1 MSDERKIALVTG
13 GAGGIGGACC
23 RALAA
28 EGFRVLVH
36 YRSSE
41 GEAKRL
47 AQEIDGVLLKGDIS
61 VPEDVDRMVGEVKDQ
76 CGRLD
81 VLVNNAA
88 LNVNNAF
95 MMMPLEEIDRVRSVT
110 RGTIYLTKLAI
121 RRFMFRQ
128 KSGRIINI
136 SSVVGHQGN
145 AGQVPYTMEKAGLD
159 AMTRSLAMEL
169 QDRGILVNSVAPGF
183 IDTKMTEELPDDV
196 KTLVLAQIPLKRMGT
211 PEEVA
216 EIVAFL
222 ATKASYVTGTVIHV
236 NGGLYR
242 G

>member
-1 MSDERKIALVTG
+1 MSEQPIAFVTG

-23 RALAA
+23 RALAN
-28 EGFRVLVH
+28 EGFRVGVG
-36 YRSSE
+36 YRSS
-41 GEAKRL
+41 AL
-47 AQEIDGVLLKGDIS
+47 AAQKLAADIGGFAVGGD
-61 VPEDVDRMVGEVKDQ
+61 VAVAEDVETMIATIKQAG
-76 CGRLD
+76 GRLD

-88 LNVNNAF
+88 VNVNGPF
-95 MMMPLEEIDRVRSVT
+95 MMMSLEDIDKVRAVT
-110 RGTIYLTKLAI
+110 RGTILLTKLAI

-159 AMTRSLAMEL
+159 AMTRSLALEL
-169 QDRGILVNSVAPGF
+169 TDRGILVNSVAPGF
-183 IDTKMTEELPDDV
+183 IDTAMTRELPGAI
-196 KTLVLAQIPLKRMGT
+196 KEMILKQIPLARMGR

-216 EIVAFL
+216 EVVAFL
-222 ATKASYVTGTVIHV
+222 ATKGSYVTGTVVHV
-236 NGGLYR
+236 NGGMYR

>member
-1 MSDERKIALVTG
+1 MSERPIAFVTG
-13 GAGGIGGACC
+13 GAGGIGAACC

-28 EGFRVLVH
+28 DGLRVGVG
-36 YRSSE
+36 YRSS
-41 GEAKRL
+41 GAA
-47 AQEIDGVLLKGDIS
+47 AQALCEEIDGFAVPGDIA
-61 VPEDVDRMVGEVKDQ
+61 VAEDVEKMIAAIKDAA
-76 CGRLD
+76 GRLD

-88 LNVNNAF
+88 LNVNGPF
-95 MMMPLEEIDRVRSVT
+95 MMMPLEDIDKVRAVT
-110 RGTIYLTKLAI
+110 RGTILLTKLAI

-159 AMTRSLAMEL
+159 AMTRSLALEL
-169 QDRGILVNSVAPGF
+169 TDRGILVNSVAPGF
-183 IDTKMTEELPDDV
+183 IDTAMTASLPAEV
-196 KTLVLAQIPLKRMGT
+196 KETILKQIPLGRMGT

-216 EIVAFL
+216 EVVAFL
-222 ATKASYVTGTVIHV
+222 ARKASYVTGTVIHV

>member
-1 MSDERKIALVTG
+1 MSERAIALVTG
-13 GAGGIGGACC
+13 GAGGIGAACC

-28 EGFRVLVH
+28 EGFRVGVG
-36 YRSSE
+36 YRSSA
-41 GEAKRL
+41 EAARAL
-47 AQEIDGVLLKGDIS
+47 GCEIDGFPVPGD
-61 VPEDVDRMVGEVKDQ
+61 VALVEDVEKMIAAVKDAG
-76 CGRLD
+76 GRLD

-88 LNVNNAF
+88 VNVNGAF
-95 MMMPLEEIDRVRSVT
+95 MMMPLEDIDKVRAVT
-110 RGTIYLTKLAI
+110 RGTILLTKLAI

-128 KSGRIINI
+128 RSGRIINI

-159 AMTRSLAMEL
+159 AMTRSLALEL
-169 QDRGILVNSVAPGF
+169 MDRGILVNSVAPGF
-183 IDTKMTEELPDDV
+183 IDTPMTAALPV
-196 KTLVLAQIPLKRMGT
+196 EIREMILKQIPLARMGR

-216 EIVAFL
+216 EVVAFL
-222 ATKASYVTGTVIHV
+222 ATRGSYITGSVIHV

>member
-1 MSDERKIALVTG
+1 VSEARIALVTG
-13 GAGGIGGACC
+13 GAGGIGGATC

-28 EGFRVLVH
+28 EGFRVFVH

-41 GEAKRL
+41 EAARKLCEEIGGEPV
-47 AQEIDGVLLKGDIS
+47 GGDIA
-61 VPEDVDRMVGEVKDQ
+61 VPEDVDKIVAAIKDGP
-76 CGRLD
+76 GRLD

-88 LNVNNAF
+88 LNVNNAL
-95 MMMPLEEIDRVRSVT
+95 MMMPLEDIDRVRAVT

-128 KSGRIINI
+128 KSGRIINV

-159 AMTRSLAMEL
+159 AMTRSLALEMM
-169 QDRGILVNSVAPGF
+169 DRGILVNSVAPGF
-183 IDTKMTEELPDDV
+183 IDTAMTAELPGNV
-196 KTLVLAQIPLKRMGT
+196 KEMILKQIPLGRMGK

-216 EIVAFL
+216 EVIAFL
-222 ATKASYVTGTVIHV
+222 ATRASYVTGTVIHV

>member
-1 MSDERKIALVTG
+1 MAEERVALVTG

-28 EGFRVLVH
+28 EGFRVAIH

-41 GEAKRL
+41 DEAKRL
-47 AQEIDGVLLKGDIS
+47 RDEVDGLLLHGDIS
-61 VPEDVDRMVGEVKDQ
+61 VPEDVDRMIGELKDGP
-76 CGRLD
+76 GRLD

-88 LNVNNAF
+88 VNVNNAL
-95 MMMPLEEIDRVRSVT
+95 MMMPLEDIDRVRAVT

-121 RRFMFRQ
+121 RRFMFKQR
-128 KSGRIINI
+128 SGRIINI

-183 IDTKMTEELPDDV
+183 IDTKMTRELPEDIRQMI
-196 KTLVLAQIPLKRMGT
+196 LAQIPLKRMGR

-216 EIVAFL
+216 EVVAFL
-222 ATKASYVTGTVIHV
+222 ATRATYVTGT
-236 NGGLYR
+236 
-242 G
+242 